1 MNYLQKYQKGKKVN
15 FVEQSEEDKRRV
27 RMENYDREKKK
38 DTDKQDV
45 NLFNRPQQ
53 PSDAT
58 NVNKPLHDF
67 SYLTKYSPE
76 TLRIREA
83 ARVSNINNGEIKQ
96 GKGKQSNDTRTQEQR
111 NKDYFHPIK
120 GAAERW
126 RTSMETERNPLVG
139 INRTFVPAIEAGAM
153 LAGGSALYA
162 PMKLLRLRGSTKF
175 IGPAVQY
182 VAKGMSNIQ
191 NVKNI
196 GTALTIGDASRFAE
210 KPDVTN
216 AGQALSSLIPI
227 SRYWNTFA
235 KPAQK
240 FANDVMTVNDIMTN
254 ENNK

>member
-1 MNYLQKYQKGKKVN
+1 MNYLQKFQGGKVTNTEK
-15 FVEQSEEDKRRV
+15 DK
-27 RMENYDREKKK
+27 K
-38 DTDKQDV
+38 DV
-45 NLFNRPQQ
+45 NLLSRYQQ

-58 NVNKPLHDF
+58 NVNKPLRDF

-76 TLRIREA
+76 TLRIMEA
-83 ARVSNINNGEIKQ
+83 TRVSNINNGELKSL
-96 GKGKQSNDTRTQEQR
+96 GGRPSNDTRTQEQR

-120 GAAERW
+120 GVAKRW
-126 RTSMETERNPLVG
+126 KTSMETETNPLVG

-162 PMKLLRLRGSTKF
+162 PMKLLRLRGSSRF

-182 VAKGMSNIQ
+182 VAKGMSNVQ

-196 GTALTIGDASRFAE
+196 GTALTIADASRFAE

-240 FANDVMTVNDIMTN
+240 FANDVMTANDIITN